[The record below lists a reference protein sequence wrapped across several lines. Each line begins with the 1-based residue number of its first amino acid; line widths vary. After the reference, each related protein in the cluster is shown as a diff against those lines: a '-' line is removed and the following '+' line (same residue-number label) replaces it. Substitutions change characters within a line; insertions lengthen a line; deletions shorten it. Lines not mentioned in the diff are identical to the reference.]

1 MKNLLLTICFL
12 VLASWTAVMAQANS
26 DTIAMI
32 RDNSICDK
40 SIVNDKKIPF
50 RLSTKADKQLVGN
63 KRVKANSDTEF
74 KEYAYGTYTHGASE
88 NVYSEFYG
96 KEIPNL
102 FGRYAPSKSYGTVL
116 YRSSENPNVYK
127 ISPWLNGKELFFEMD
142 ASGNISIQ
150 VSFTGFYGSS
160 KGDDIFATDAFYYL
174 GEHPS
179 LYNKNGGVFDLYILF
194 QSNGGVYGLDHDRF
208 TITGYSGTCG
218 KNTGDNVIWELNP
231 ETGELLIRGWGEME
245 DYVETS
251 ETGNVILQRPW
262 EEYDISTIRVTEGVT
277 NVGEGAFAF
286 LTGVENVELSSSVET
301 MSYAAFYGCSALT
314 SLVLPNSLKA
324 IGNYVFSDCSS
335 LTSLVLPNSVETIG
349 SSAFS
354 GCSALTSLVL
364 PNSVETIGSSA
375 FYGCSGLTSLVLSNS
390 VETIGDFAFSGCSSL
405 TSLVIP
411 NSVMEIGNAAFQNCS
426 SLNRI
431 SVNANN
437 PVYDSREGCNAIVE
451 RASNTLVVGC
461 KETFIPNSVTSIGRG
476 AFYGCSELTSLVV
489 PNSVTNIDDY
499 AMHSCSSL
507 TNFVIPNS
515 VKRIGKFAFNGC
527 SSISQ
532 IVIPHSVVRM
542 GTGVFIK
549 CNSLKR
555 ISVDASNPVYDSR
568 EGCNAIVETASNTLL
583 VGCKDSSI
591 PNSVETIDDYAF
603 SDCSGLTSL
612 VLPNSVKTIGEFA
625 FDGCLELESIEIGNS
640 VETIGHAAFQNCSS
654 LASLVLPNSVE
665 TIGDYAFYGCLE
677 LESIGIGNSVE
688 TVGQSAFSN
697 CSSLASLVLPN
708 SVETIGN
715 YAFYGCSA
723 LTRLVLPNSI
733 TSIGRS
739 VVYACSSLTDLVIP
753 QSVTSIGD
761 YAINR
766 CSSLKSISIPNSVE
780 TIGYAAFY
788 GCSELMS
795 VEMGNSVTTI
805 GDGGF
810 GGCTKLESVKMFGE
824 VPPTAFDNTF
834 SNYDATLYV
843 PVGASN
849 TYRAADVWQNF
860 SLIEEFETTGIEDI
874 NAIAGKDVTVYTTSG
889 TLVLRVPN
897 YNGEP
902 LPLPTGIYVVR
913 TGNASKKMVVK

>member
-1 MKNLLLTICFL
+1 
-12 VLASWTAVMAQANS
+12 MAQANS

-32 RDNSICDK
+32 RDKSICDK

-63 KRVKANSDTEF
+63 KRVMANSDTEF

-96 KEIPNL
+96 REIPNL

-127 ISPWLNGKELFFEMD
+127 ISPWLNEKELFFEMD

-179 LYNKNGGVFDLYILF
+179 LYNKNGGVFDFYILF
-194 QSNGGVYGLDHDRF
+194 QSNDGVYGLDHDRF

-262 EEYDISTIRVTEGVT
+262 EEYANIISTIRVTEGVT

-364 PNSVETIGSSA
+364 PNSVETIG
-375 FYGCSGLTSLVLSNS
+375 
-390 VETIGDFAFSGCSSL
+390 DFAFSGCSSL

-411 NSVMEIGNAAFQNCS
+411 NSVIEIGNAAFQNCS

-461 KETFIPNSVTSIGRG
+461 KETFIPNSVTSIGHS

-583 VGCKDSSI
+583 VGCKESSI

-603 SDCSGLTSL
+603 YGCSGLTSL
-612 VLPNSVKTIGEFA
+612 VLPNSVKTIGEVA
-625 FDGCLELESIEIGNS
+625 FDGCLELESIE
-640 VETIGHAAFQNCSS
+640 
-654 LASLVLPNSVE
+654 
-665 TIGDYAFYGCLE
+665 
-677 LESIGIGNSVE
+677 IGNSVE

-708 SVETIGN
+708 SVETIGD

-733 TSIGRS
+733 TSIGRA
-739 VVYACSSLTDLVIP
+739 VVYACSSLTDLAIP

-805 GDGGF
+805 GYGGF
-810 GGCTKLESVKMFGE
+810 GGCTKLESVKMLGE

-874 NAIAGKDVTVYTTSG
+874 NAIADKEVTVYTTSG

-902 LPLPTGIYVVR
+902 LPLPTGVYVVR
-913 TGNASKKMVVK
+913 TGNASKKVVVK

>member
-1 MKNLLLTICFL
+1 MKKLLLTICFL

-32 RDNSICDK
+32 RDKSICDK

-63 KRVKANSDTEF
+63 KRVMANSDTEF

-96 KEIPNL
+96 REIPNL

-127 ISPWLNGKELFFEMD
+127 ISPWLNEKELFFEMD

-179 LYNKNGGVFDLYILF
+179 LYNKNGGVFDFYILF
-194 QSNGGVYGLDHDRF
+194 QSNDGVYGLDHDRF

-262 EEYDISTIRVTEGVT
+262 EEYANIISTIRVTEGVT

-364 PNSVETIGSSA
+364 PNSVE
-375 FYGCSGLTSLVLSNS
+375 N
-390 VETIGDFAFSGCSSL
+390 IGDFAFYGWSSL

-411 NSVMEIGNAAFQNCS
+411 NSVIEIGNAAFQNCS

-461 KETFIPNSVTSIGRG
+461 KETFIPNSVTSIGHS

-583 VGCKDSSI
+583 VGCKESSI

-603 SDCSGLTSL
+603 YGCSGLT
-612 VLPNSVKTIGEFA
+612 
-625 FDGCLELESIEIGNS
+625 
-640 VETIGHAAFQNCSS
+640 
-654 LASLVLPNSVE
+654 SLVLPNSVE

-874 NAIAGKDVTVYTTSG
+874 NAIADKEVTVYTTSG

-902 LPLPTGIYVVR
+902 LPLPTGVYVVR
-913 TGNASKKMVVK
+913 TGNASKKVVVK

>member
-1 MKNLLLTICFL
+1 MKKLLLTICFL

-32 RDNSICDK
+32 RDKSICDK

-63 KRVKANSDTEF
+63 KRVMANSDTEF

-96 KEIPNL
+96 REIPNL

-127 ISPWLNGKELFFEMD
+127 ISPWLNEKELFFEMD

-179 LYNKNGGVFDLYILF
+179 LYNKNGGVFDFYILF
-194 QSNGGVYGLDHDRF
+194 QSNDGVYGLDHDRF

-262 EEYDISTIRVTEGVT
+262 EEYANIISTIRVTEGVT

-364 PNSVETIGSSA
+364 PNSVETIG
-375 FYGCSGLTSLVLSNS
+375 
-390 VETIGDFAFSGCSSL
+390 DFAFSGCSSL

-411 NSVMEIGNAAFQNCS
+411 NSVIEIGNAAFQNCS

-461 KETFIPNSVTSIGRG
+461 KETFIPNSVTSIGHS

-583 VGCKDSSI
+583 VGCKESSI

-603 SDCSGLTSL
+603 YGCSGLT
-612 VLPNSVKTIGEFA
+612 
-625 FDGCLELESIEIGNS
+625 
-640 VETIGHAAFQNCSS
+640 
-654 LASLVLPNSVE
+654 SLVLPNSVE

-874 NAIAGKDVTVYTTSG
+874 NAIADKEVTVYTTSG

-902 LPLPTGIYVVR
+902 LPLPTGVYVVR
-913 TGNASKKMVVK
+913 TGNASKKVVVK

>member
-1 MKNLLLTICFL
+1 
-12 VLASWTAVMAQANS
+12 MAQANS

-32 RDNSICDK
+32 RDKSICDK

-63 KRVKANSDTEF
+63 KRVMANSDTEF

-96 KEIPNL
+96 REIPNL

-127 ISPWLNGKELFFEMD
+127 ISPWLNEKELFFEMD

-150 VSFTGFYGSS
+150 FSFTGFYGSS
-160 KGDDIFATDAFYYL
+160 KGDDIFATDAFDYL

-262 EEYDISTIRVTEGVT
+262 EEYANIISTIRVTEGVT

-364 PNSVETIGSSA
+364 PNSV
-375 FYGCSGLTSLVLSNS
+375 
-390 VETIGDFAFSGCSSL
+390 
-405 TSLVIP
+405 
-411 NSVMEIGNAAFQNCS
+411 
-426 SLNRI
+426 
-431 SVNANN
+431 
-437 PVYDSREGCNAIVE
+437 
-451 RASNTLVVGC
+451 
-461 KETFIPNSVTSIGRG
+461 
-476 AFYGCSELTSLVV
+476 
-489 PNSVTNIDDY
+489 
-499 AMHSCSSL
+499 
-507 TNFVIPNS
+507 
-515 VKRIGKFAFNGC
+515 
-527 SSISQ
+527 
-532 IVIPHSVVRM
+532 
-542 GTGVFIK
+542 
-549 CNSLKR
+549 
-555 ISVDASNPVYDSR
+555 
-568 EGCNAIVETASNTLL
+568 
-583 VGCKDSSI
+583 
-591 PNSVETIDDYAF
+591 
-603 SDCSGLTSL
+603 
-612 VLPNSVKTIGEFA
+612 KTIGEVA

-640 VETIGHAAFQNCSS
+640 VETIGQSAFSNCSS

-665 TIGDYAFYGCLE
+665 TIGDYAFYGC
-677 LESIGIGNSVE
+677 
-688 TVGQSAFSN
+688 
-697 CSSLASLVLPN
+697 
-708 SVETIGN
+708 
-715 YAFYGCSA
+715 SA

-733 TSIGRS
+733 TSIGRA
-739 VVYACSSLTDLVIP
+739 VVYACSSLTDLAIP

-805 GDGGF
+805 GYGGF
-810 GGCTKLESVKMFGE
+810 GGCTKLESVKMLGE

-874 NAIAGKDVTVYTTSG
+874 NAIADKEVTVYTTSG

-902 LPLPTGIYVVR
+902 LPLPTGVYVVR
-913 TGNASKKMVVK
+913 TGNASKKVVVK

>member
-1 MKNLLLTICFL
+1 
-12 VLASWTAVMAQANS
+12 MAQANS

-32 RDNSICDK
+32 RDKSICDK

-63 KRVKANSDTEF
+63 KRVMANSDTEF

-96 KEIPNL
+96 REIPNL

-127 ISPWLNGKELFFEMD
+127 ISPWLNEKELFFEMD

-150 VSFTGFYGSS
+150 FSFTGFYGSS
-160 KGDDIFATDAFYYL
+160 KGDDIFATDAFDYL

-262 EEYDISTIRVTEGVT
+262 EEYANIISTIRVTEGVT

-364 PNSVETIGSSA
+364 PNSVETIG
-375 FYGCSGLTSLVLSNS
+375 
-390 VETIGDFAFSGCSSL
+390 DFAFSGCSSL

-411 NSVMEIGNAAFQNCS
+411 NSVIEIGNAAFQNCS

-461 KETFIPNSVTSIGRG
+461 KETFIPNSVTSIGHS

-583 VGCKDSSI
+583 VGCKESSI

-603 SDCSGLTSL
+603 YGCSGLTSL
-612 VLPNSVKTIGEFA
+612 VLPNSVKTIGEVA

-640 VETIGHAAFQNCSS
+640 VET
-654 LASLVLPNSVE
+654 
-665 TIGDYAFYGCLE
+665 
-677 LESIGIGNSVE
+677 
-688 TVGQSAFSN
+688 VGQSAFSN
-697 CSSLASLVLPN
+697 CSSLTSLVLPN
-708 SVETIGN
+708 SIETIGD

-805 GDGGF
+805 GYGGF

-897 YNGEP
+897 YNGGP
-902 LPLPTGIYVVR
+902 LPLPTGVYVVR
-913 TGNASKKMVVK
+913 TGNASKKVVVK

>member
-1 MKNLLLTICFL
+1 MKKLLLTICFL

-32 RDNSICDK
+32 RDKSICDK

-63 KRVKANSDTEF
+63 KRVMANSDTEF

-96 KEIPNL
+96 REIPNL

-127 ISPWLNGKELFFEMD
+127 ISPWLNEKELFFEMD

-179 LYNKNGGVFDLYILF
+179 LYNKNGGVFDFYILF
-194 QSNGGVYGLDHDRF
+194 QSNDGVYGLDHDRF

-262 EEYDISTIRVTEGVT
+262 EEYANIISTIRVTEGVT

-364 PNSVETIGSSA
+364 PNSVETIG
-375 FYGCSGLTSLVLSNS
+375 
-390 VETIGDFAFSGCSSL
+390 DFAFSGCSSL

-411 NSVMEIGNAAFQNCS
+411 NSVIEIGNAAFQNCS

-461 KETFIPNSVTSIGRG
+461 KETFIPNSVTSIGHS

-583 VGCKDSSI
+583 VGCKESSI

-603 SDCSGLTSL
+603 YGCSGLTSL
-612 VLPNSVKTIGEFA
+612 VLPNSVKTIGEVA
-625 FDGCLELESIEIGNS
+625 FDGCLELESIE
-640 VETIGHAAFQNCSS
+640 
-654 LASLVLPNSVE
+654 
-665 TIGDYAFYGCLE
+665 
-677 LESIGIGNSVE
+677 IGNSVE

-708 SVETIGN
+708 SVETIGD

-733 TSIGRS
+733 TSIGRA
-739 VVYACSSLTDLVIP
+739 VVYACSSLTDLAIP

-805 GDGGF
+805 GYGGF
-810 GGCTKLESVKMFGE
+810 GGCTKLESVKMLGE

-874 NAIAGKDVTVYTTSG
+874 NAIADKEVTVYTTSG
-889 TLVLRVPN
+889 TLVLRVLN

-902 LPLPTGIYVVR
+902 LPLPTGVYVVR
-913 TGNASKKMVVK
+913 TGNASKKVVVK

>member
-1 MKNLLLTICFL
+1 MKKLLLTICFL

-32 RDNSICDK
+32 RDKSICDK

-63 KRVKANSDTEF
+63 KRVMANSDTEF

-150 VSFTGFYGSS
+150 FSFTGFYGSS
-160 KGDDIFATDAFYYL
+160 KGDDIFATDAFDYL

-262 EEYDISTIRVTEGVT
+262 EEYANIISTIRVTEGVT

-364 PNSVETIGSSA
+364 PNYVETIGSSA

-411 NSVMEIGNAAFQNCS
+411 NSVIEIGNAAFQNCS

-461 KETFIPNSVTSIGRG
+461 KETFIPNSVTSIGHS

-583 VGCKDSSI
+583 VGCKESSI
-591 PNSVETIDDYAF
+591 PNSVETIDNYAF
-603 SDCSGLTSL
+603 YGCSGLTNL
-612 VLPNSVKTIGEFA
+612 VLPNSVKTIGEAA
-625 FDGCLELESIEIGNS
+625 FYGCSELESMEIGNS
-640 VETIGHAAFQNCSS
+640 VETIG
-654 LASLVLPNSVE
+654 
-665 TIGDYAFYGCLE
+665 Y
-677 LESIGIGNSVE
+677 
-688 TVGQSAFSN
+688 SAFSN
-697 CSSLASLVLPN
+697 CSSLTSLVLPN
-708 SVETIGN
+708 SIETIGD

-805 GDGGF
+805 GYGGF
-810 GGCTKLESVKMFGE
+810 GGCPKLESVKMFGE

-902 LPLPTGIYVVR
+902 LPLPTGVYVVR
-913 TGNASKKMVVK
+913 TGNASKKVVVK

>member
-1 MKNLLLTICFL
+1 MKKLLLTICFL

-32 RDNSICDK
+32 RDKSICDK

-63 KRVKANSDTEF
+63 KRVMANSDTEF

-96 KEIPNL
+96 REIPNL

-127 ISPWLNGKELFFEMD
+127 ISPWLNEKELFFEMD

-179 LYNKNGGVFDLYILF
+179 LYNKNGGVFDFYILF
-194 QSNGGVYGLDHDRF
+194 QSNDGVYGLDHDRF

-262 EEYDISTIRVTEGVT
+262 EEYANIISTIRVTEGVT

-364 PNSVETIGSSA
+364 PNSVETIG
-375 FYGCSGLTSLVLSNS
+375 
-390 VETIGDFAFSGCSSL
+390 DFAFSGCSSL

-411 NSVMEIGNAAFQNCS
+411 NSVIEIGNAAFQNCS

-461 KETFIPNSVTSIGRG
+461 KETFIPNSVTSIGHS

-583 VGCKDSSI
+583 VGCKESSI

-603 SDCSGLTSL
+603 YGCSGLTSL
-612 VLPNSVKTIGEFA
+612 VLPNSVKTIGEVA
-625 FDGCLELESIEIGNS
+625 FDGCLELESIE
-640 VETIGHAAFQNCSS
+640 
-654 LASLVLPNSVE
+654 
-665 TIGDYAFYGCLE
+665 
-677 LESIGIGNSVE
+677 IGNSVE

-708 SVETIGN
+708 SVETIGD

-733 TSIGRS
+733 TSIGRA
-739 VVYACSSLTDLVIP
+739 VVYACSSLTDLAIP

-805 GDGGF
+805 GYGGF
-810 GGCTKLESVKMFGE
+810 GGCTKLESVKMLGE

-874 NAIAGKDVTVYTTSG
+874 NAIADKEVTVYTTSG

-902 LPLPTGIYVVR
+902 LPLPTGVYVVR
-913 TGNASKKMVVK
+913 TGNASKKVVVK

>member
-1 MKNLLLTICFL
+1 
-12 VLASWTAVMAQANS
+12 MAQANS

-32 RDNSICDK
+32 RDKSICDK

-63 KRVKANSDTEF
+63 KRVMANSDTEF

-96 KEIPNL
+96 REIPNL

-127 ISPWLNGKELFFEMD
+127 ISPWLNEKELFFEMD

-179 LYNKNGGVFDLYILF
+179 LYNKNGGVFDFYILF
-194 QSNGGVYGLDHDRF
+194 QSNDGVYGLDHDRF

-262 EEYDISTIRVTEGVT
+262 EEYANIISTIRVTEGVT

-364 PNSVETIGSSA
+364 PNSVETIG
-375 FYGCSGLTSLVLSNS
+375 
-390 VETIGDFAFSGCSSL
+390 DFAFSGCSSL

-411 NSVMEIGNAAFQNCS
+411 NSVIEIGNAAFQNCS

-461 KETFIPNSVTSIGRG
+461 KETFIPNSVTSIGHS

-583 VGCKDSSI
+583 VGCKESSI

-603 SDCSGLTSL
+603 YGCSGLTSL
-612 VLPNSVKTIGEFA
+612 VLPNSVKTIGEVA
-625 FDGCLELESIEIGNS
+625 FDGCLELESIE
-640 VETIGHAAFQNCSS
+640 
-654 LASLVLPNSVE
+654 
-665 TIGDYAFYGCLE
+665 
-677 LESIGIGNSVE
+677 IGNSVE

-708 SVETIGN
+708 SVETIGD

-733 TSIGRS
+733 TSIGRA
-739 VVYACSSLTDLVIP
+739 VVYACSSLTDLAIP

-805 GDGGF
+805 GYGGF
-810 GGCTKLESVKMFGE
+810 GGCTKLESVKMLGE

-874 NAIAGKDVTVYTTSG
+874 NAIADKEVTVYTTSG
-889 TLVLRVPN
+889 TLVLRVLN

-902 LPLPTGIYVVR
+902 LPLPTGVYVVR
-913 TGNASKKMVVK
+913 TGNASKKVVVK

>member
-1 MKNLLLTICFL
+1 
-12 VLASWTAVMAQANS
+12 MAQANS

-32 RDNSICDK
+32 RDKSICDK
-40 SIVNDKKIPF
+40 SIVNDNKIPF

-63 KRVKANSDTEF
+63 KRVMANSDTEF

-150 VSFTGFYGSS
+150 FSFTGFYGYSTE
-160 KGDDIFATDAFYYL
+160 DEIFATDAFYYL

-245 DYVETS
+245 NYVETS

-262 EEYDISTIRVTEGVT
+262 EEYDNIISTIRVTEGVT

-314 SLVLPNSLKA
+314 SLVLPNSVKT
-324 IGNYVFSDCSS
+324 IGEFAFYGCSA
-335 LTSLVLPNSVETIG
+335 LASLVLPNSVETIG

-354 GCSALTSLVL
+354 GCSA
-364 PNSVETIGSSA
+364 
-375 FYGCSGLTSLVLSNS
+375 LTSLVLSNS

-405 TSLVIP
+405 TSLVLP
-411 NSVMEIGNAAFQNCS
+411 NSVIEIGNAAFQNCS

-461 KETFIPNSVTSIGRG
+461 KETFIPNSVTSIGQC

-515 VKRIGKFAFNGC
+515 VRRIGMFAFNGC

-583 VGCKDSSI
+583 VGCKESSI

-603 SDCSGLTSL
+603 YGCSGLTNLVLPNSVETIDNYAFYGCSGLTNL
-612 VLPNSVKTIGEFA
+612 VLPNSVKTIGEA
-625 FDGCLELESIEIGNS
+625 
-640 VETIGHAAFQNCSS
+640 
-654 LASLVLPNSVE
+654 
-665 TIGDYAFYGCLE
+665 AFYGCSE
-677 LESIGIGNSVE
+677 LESMEIGNSVE
-688 TVGQSAFSN
+688 TVGQGAFYD
-697 CSSLASLVLPN
+697 CSSLTSLVLPN
-708 SVETIGN
+708 SVGTIGD

-733 TSIGRS
+733 TSIGS
-739 VVYACSSLTDLVIP
+739 AVVYACSSLTDLVIP

-761 YAINR
+761 YAISR

-805 GDGGF
+805 GYGGF

-902 LPLPTGIYVVR
+902 LPLPTGVYVVR

>member
-1 MKNLLLTICFL
+1 
-12 VLASWTAVMAQANS
+12 MAQANS

-32 RDNSICDK
+32 RDKSICDK
-40 SIVNDKKIPF
+40 SIVNDNKIPF

-63 KRVKANSDTEF
+63 KRVMANSDTEF

-142 ASGNISIQ
+142 ASGNISIL
-150 VSFTGFYGSS
+150 VSFTGFYGYSTE
-160 KGDDIFATDAFYYL
+160 DDIFATDAFYYL

-194 QSNGGVYGLDHDRF
+194 QSNNGGVYGLDHDRF

-262 EEYDISTIRVTEGVT
+262 EEYDNIISTIRVTEGVT

-314 SLVLPNSLKA
+314 SLVLPNS
-324 IGNYVFSDCSS
+324 
-335 LTSLVLPNSVETIG
+335 
-349 SSAFS
+349 
-354 GCSALTSLVL
+354 
-364 PNSVETIGSSA
+364 
-375 FYGCSGLTSLVLSNS
+375 
-390 VETIGDFAFSGCSSL
+390 VETIGDFAFSDCSSL

-411 NSVMEIGNAAFQNCS
+411 NSVIEIGNAAFQNCS

-515 VKRIGKFAFNGC
+515 VRRIGKFAFNGC

-542 GTGVFIK
+542 GTGVFIN
-549 CNSLKR
+549 CNSLQR

-583 VGCKDSSI
+583 VGCKESSI
-591 PNSVETIDDYAF
+591 PNSVETVGQGAF
-603 SDCSGLTSL
+603 YDCSGLTNLVLPNSVKTIGEVAFYGCSELESMEIGNSVETVGQGAFYDCSSLTSL

-640 VETIGHAAFQNCSS
+640 VETVGQSAFSNCSS

-665 TIGDYAFYGCLE
+665 TIGDYAFYGC
-677 LESIGIGNSVE
+677 
-688 TVGQSAFSN
+688 
-697 CSSLASLVLPN
+697 
-708 SVETIGN
+708 
-715 YAFYGCSA
+715 SA

-733 TSIGRS
+733 TSIGRA

-766 CSSLKSISIPNSVE
+766 CSSLKSISITNSVE
-780 TIGYAAFY
+780 TIGDYAFY

-805 GDGGF
+805 GYGAF

-874 NAIAGKDVTVYTTSG
+874 NAIAGKEVTVYTTSG

-902 LPLPTGIYVVR
+902 LPLPTGVYVVR
-913 TGNASKKMVVK
+913 TGNASNKVVVK

>member
-1 MKNLLLTICFL
+1 
-12 VLASWTAVMAQANS
+12 MAQANS

-32 RDNSICDK
+32 RDKSICDK

-63 KRVKANSDTEF
+63 KRVMANSDTEF

-96 KEIPNL
+96 REIPNL

-127 ISPWLNGKELFFEMD
+127 ISPWLNEKELFFEMD

-179 LYNKNGGVFDLYILF
+179 LYNKNGGVFDFYILF
-194 QSNGGVYGLDHDRF
+194 QSNDGVYGLDHDRF

-262 EEYDISTIRVTEGVT
+262 EEYANIISTIRVTEGVT

-364 PNSVETIGSSA
+364 PNSVETIG
-375 FYGCSGLTSLVLSNS
+375 
-390 VETIGDFAFSGCSSL
+390 DFAFSGCSSL

-411 NSVMEIGNAAFQNCS
+411 NSVIEIGNAAFQNCS

-461 KETFIPNSVTSIGRG
+461 KETFIPNSVTSIGHS

-583 VGCKDSSI
+583 VGCKESSI

-603 SDCSGLTSL
+603 YGCSGLT
-612 VLPNSVKTIGEFA
+612 
-625 FDGCLELESIEIGNS
+625 
-640 VETIGHAAFQNCSS
+640 
-654 LASLVLPNSVE
+654 SLVLPNSVE

-874 NAIAGKDVTVYTTSG
+874 NAIADKEVTVYTTSG

-902 LPLPTGIYVVR
+902 LPLPTGVYVVR
-913 TGNASKKMVVK
+913 TGNASKKVVVK

>member
-1 MKNLLLTICFL
+1 MKKLLLTICFL

-32 RDNSICDK
+32 RDKSICDK

-63 KRVKANSDTEF
+63 KRVMANSDTEF

-127 ISPWLNGKELFFEMD
+127 ISPWLNEKELFFEMD

-150 VSFTGFYGSS
+150 FSFTGFYGSS
-160 KGDDIFATDAFYYL
+160 KGDDIFATDAFDYL

-179 LYNKNGGVFDLYILF
+179 LYNKNGGVFDFYILF
-194 QSNGGVYGLDHDRF
+194 QSNDGVYGLDHDRF

-262 EEYDISTIRVTEGVT
+262 EEYANIISTIRVTEGVT

-354 GCSALTSLVL
+354 GCS
-364 PNSVETIGSSA
+364 
-375 FYGCSGLTSLVLSNS
+375 GLTSLVLSNS

-411 NSVMEIGNAAFQNCS
+411 NSVIEIGNAAFQNCS

-461 KETFIPNSVTSIGRG
+461 KETFIPNSVTSIGHS

-583 VGCKDSSI
+583 VGCKESSI

-603 SDCSGLTSL
+603 YGCSGLTSL
-612 VLPNSVKTIGEFA
+612 VLPNSVKTIGEVA

-640 VETIGHAAFQNCSS
+640 VETIGQSAFSNCSS

-665 TIGDYAFYGCLE
+665 TIGDYAFYGC
-677 LESIGIGNSVE
+677 
-688 TVGQSAFSN
+688 
-697 CSSLASLVLPN
+697 
-708 SVETIGN
+708 
-715 YAFYGCSA
+715 SA

-733 TSIGRS
+733 TSIGRA

-780 TIGYAAFY
+780 TIGYGAFY

-805 GDGGF
+805 GYFGF
-810 GGCTKLESVKMFGE
+810 GGCPKLESVKMFGE

-874 NAIAGKDVTVYTTSG
+874 NAIADKEVTVYTTSG

-902 LPLPTGIYVVR
+902 LPLPTGVYVVR
-913 TGNASKKMVVK
+913 TGNASKKVVVK

>member
-1 MKNLLLTICFL
+1 
-12 VLASWTAVMAQANS
+12 MAQANS

-32 RDNSICDK
+32 RDKSICDK
-40 SIVNDKKIPF
+40 SIVNDNKIPF

-63 KRVKANSDTEF
+63 KRVMANSDTEF

-150 VSFTGFYGSS
+150 VSFTGFNGSS
-160 KGDDIFATDAFYYL
+160 TGDGIFATDAFYYL

-262 EEYDISTIRVTEGVT
+262 EEYDNIISTIRITEGVT

-286 LTGVENVELSSSVET
+286 LTGVESVELSSSVET

-314 SLVLPNSLKA
+314 SLVLPNSVKT
-324 IGNYVFSDCSS
+324 IGEFAFSGCSALAS
-335 LTSLVLPNSVETIG
+335 LVLPNSVETIGSSAFYGCSALTSLVLPNSVETIG

-354 GCSALTSLVL
+354 GCS
-364 PNSVETIGSSA
+364 
-375 FYGCSGLTSLVLSNS
+375 GLTNLVLSNS
-390 VETIGDFAFSGCSSL
+390 VKTIGDYAFATCSSL
-405 TSLVIP
+405 TSLVLP

-426 SLNRI
+426 SLSRI

-451 RASNTLVVGC
+451 SASNTLVVGC
-461 KETFIPNSVTSIGRG
+461 KETFIPNSVTSIGQC

-555 ISVDASNPVYDSR
+555 ISVDASNLVYDSR

-583 VGCKDSSI
+583 VGCKESSI
-591 PNSVETIDDYAF
+591 
-603 SDCSGLTSL
+603 
-612 VLPNSVKTIGEFA
+612 PNSVKTIGEGA
-625 FDGCLELESIEIGNS
+625 FYGCLELESIEIGNS
-640 VETIGHAAFQNCSS
+640 VETI
-654 LASLVLPNSVE
+654 
-665 TIGDYAFYGCLE
+665 
-677 LESIGIGNSVE
+677 
-688 TVGQSAFSN
+688 GQSAFSN

-708 SVETIGN
+708 SVETIGD

-805 GDGGF
+805 GYGGF
-810 GGCTKLESVKMFGE
+810 GGCTKLESVKMLGE

-902 LPLPTGIYVVR
+902 LPLPTGVYVVR
-913 TGNASKKMVVK
+913 TGNASKKVVVK